1 MEDKPGNAPAGI
13 HLMAKPAGPS
23 CNLRCDYC
31 FYLEKMAFFRDSRN
45 CRMSDEVL
53 EAYVRRVVEAN
64 REDPEGIL
72 FAWQGGEPTL
82 MGLDFFRKALAVE
95 MRQAAGR
102 PVRNTLQ
109 TNGLLLD
116 DRWCEFLA
124 RNGFLVGLSLD
135 GPREIHDRYRRGTG
149 GASTFH
155 KVHRALRLLGKHGVQ
170 FNVLASVARETARH
184 PLEVYRFFKAEGIE
198 FIQFIP
204 IVERMPGEPSKA
216 LGLELG
222 TPPLLDRTEEGEVT
236 PWTVEPDAYG
246 SFLCDIFSEWVRNDV
261 GKVFVMNFEWTLFAW
276 IGGEGPVCYLAR
288 RCGNSCIVEHNGDVY
303 SCDHYVYPEYRL
315 GNVCTESARTLADSA
330 MQQKWGARKE
340 TMLTG
345 DCRGCDV
352 LSICRGDCPKHRFS
366 VTAAGEPGLSY
377 LCPAY
382 KRFYRFSRKY
392 MEAFSK
398 LLEHNLPLE
407 YIMKAVV
414 GPLVVRPDPSDS
426 DGKTIIISIR

>member
-1 MEDKPGNAPAGI
+1 
-13 HLMAKPAGPS
+13 
-23 CNLRCDYC
+23 
-31 FYLEKMAFFRDSRN
+31 
-45 CRMSDEVL
+45 MSDEVL
-53 EAYVRRVVEAN
+53 EAYMRRVVEAN

-95 MRQAAGR
+95 MRHAAGR

-135 GPREIHDRYRRGTG
+135 GPREIHDRYRRGAG
-149 GASTFH
+149 GASTFQ
-155 KVHRALRLLGKHGVQ
+155 KVHRALRLLGKHGLQ

-246 SFLCDIFSEWVRNDV
+246 SFLCDIFSEWVRRDI
-261 GKVFVMNFEWTLFAW
+261 GKIFVMNFEWTLFAW
-276 IGGEGPVCYLAR
+276 IGGEEPVCYLAR

-315 GNVCTESARTLADSA
+315 GNVCTTARGLSQTRLCNSREPERRPCSQKSAADVMCCPSA
-330 MQQKWGARKE
+330 GATVRNTASPSRRQASRSQGAGQEGMRAQQAME
-340 TMLTG
+340 
-345 DCRGCDV
+345 
-352 LSICRGDCPKHRFS
+352 
-366 VTAAGEPGLSY
+366 TAAQS
-377 LCPAY
+377 
-382 KRFYRFSRKY
+382 
-392 MEAFSK
+392 
-398 LLEHNLPLE
+398 
-407 YIMKAVV
+407 AVQGIPIPSV
-414 GPLVVRPDPSDS
+414 DPQNTTRVARAQD
-426 DGKTIIISIR
+426 